1 MVGPKM
7 DLTSQ
12 WASAERDVAG
22 LAGRVAVWL
31 EKMIANPV
39 TAAPETARESSG
51 EDAAAAA
58 SALVRT
64 QRLN

>member
-1 MVGPKM
+1 M

-12 WASAERDVAG
+12 WESAERDVAG

-39 TAAPETARESSG
+39 TAAPELETARKSSG
-51 EDAAAAA
+51 EDAEAAA
-58 SALVRT
+58 SAQVRT